1 MYSNNPIT
9 HELINSVIRERDLSF
24 MEKKK
29 KKKEVFA
36 RIFTTQ

>member
-29 KKKEVFA
+29 KKEVFA